1 MTKKELIK
9 RYILLIIG
17 LFLSALGVAFTKH
30 AELGVSP
37 ISSIP
42 NVLSYKFT
50 FFTLG
55 SWLIVWNC
63 ILLGGQILILRR
75 RFQLIQLLQIPLS
88 FLFGYFTD
96 ICLWCV
102 SPIPADR
109 YLLRLLMVFIGIVIL
124 GLGISLAVIANVIMN
139 SGEAFVKAV
148 ADTIHKEFGNV
159 KIALDI
165 CYVVS
170 AVILSLV
177 FFDFTIVGTRE
188 GTVLSA
194 VFTGFVVK
202 FFTKRLKKL
211 DLVLI
216 DQTHS

>member
-1 MTKKELIK
+1 MTKKELMK
-9 RYILLIIG
+9 RYITLIIG

-37 ISSIP
+37 ISSVP

-50 FFTLG
+50 FLTLG
-55 SWLIVWNC
+55 AWLIVWNC
-63 ILLGGQILILRR
+63 ILLGGQILILRKK
-75 RFQLIQLLQIPLS
+75 FQPIQLLQIPLS

-102 SPIPADR
+102 SPIPTDH
-109 YLLRLLMVFIGIVIL
+109 YPLRLLLVFIGIVIL

-148 ADTIHKEFGNV
+148 SDTIQKEFGNV
-159 KIALDI
+159 KITLDI

-170 AVILSLV
+170 AVILSL
-177 FFDFTIVGTRE
+177 FFFNFTIVGARE

-194 VFTGFVVK
+194 VFTGFAVK
-202 FFTKRLKKL
+202 FFNKRLTKPITGILTKN
-211 DLVLI
+211 
-216 DQTHS
+216 

>member
-30 AELGVSP
+30 AALGVSP
-37 ISSIP
+37 ISSVP

-63 ILLGGQILILRR
+63 ILIGGQILILRKK
-75 RFQLIQLLQIPLS
+75 FQPIQLLQIPLS

-102 SPIPADR
+102 SPIPADF
-109 YLLRLLMVFIGIVIL
+109 YPLRLLMVFIGIVIL

-139 SGEAFVKAV
+139 SGEAFIKAV

-159 KIALDI
+159 KIVFDI
-165 CYVVS
+165 CCVIS
-170 AVILSLV
+170 AVILSLL
-177 FFDFTIVGTRE
+177 FFNFTIIGTRE

-202 FFTKRLKKL
+202 FFGKN
-211 DLVLI
+211 I
-216 DQTHS
+216 

>member
-1 MTKKELIK
+1 MDKKEVVK
-9 RYILLIIG
+9 RYILLIFS

-37 ISSIP
+37 ISSVS

-55 SWLIVWNC
+55 TWLVIWNC
-63 ILLGGQILILRR
+63 LLIGGQVLILRKK
-75 RFQLIQLLQIPLS
+75 FQPIQLLQIPLS

-96 ICLWCV
+96 ISLWCV

-109 YLLRLLMVFIGIVIL
+109 YFVRLLMVFIGIVIL
-124 GLGISLAVIANVIMN
+124 GFGVSLSVIANVIMN

-148 ADTIHKEFGNV
+148 SDSIHKEFGNV
-159 KIALDI
+159 KIAFDI
-165 CYVVS
+165 CCVIS
-170 AVILSLV
+170 AVILSLL
-177 FFDFTIVGTRE
+177 FFDFKIVGARE

-202 FFTKRLKKL
+202 FFGKRLKGPLTGILTK
-211 DLVLI
+211 
-216 DQTHS
+216 